1 MFDKAVLA
9 LPHAPRVL
17 ALLMVT
23 SVLEALATM
32 AEAWGLA
39 RAIDALW
46 GGAAVLDA
54 TVVAPTLGFL
64 AAFVARQAVATA
76 REARMDRYAHDR
88 VAELRVALLRGVYD
102 GGPALVQA
110 SGTGAVTTAAIEGLD
125 QVERYVGLIL
135 PKIADLMAI
144 PTALL
149 VFIGALDWVSAL
161 ICLVM
166 LPCIVGFMVL
176 LGGVARQEAERQHD
190 EYERLSNHFVDTL
203 RGLETLRLL
212 GRAGGYGARVRDV
225 SERFREAT
233 VRTLRVATTSSL
245 VLDLFATFGLA
256 AVAIMLGFR
265 LMSGD
270 MRLLPALAALVAV
283 PEFFRPVRQFA
294 GDFHASLDG
303 RNALAQ
309 VNAIIA
315 AGARAA
321 ADGRASA
328 GVETVVGA
336 QARAA
341 TGEQAAMGAP
351 AQAATDAQGPQV
363 GRWSGACTLEL
374 RGVGLTYPAAGA
386 PALRDVSLRV
396 SGAARVGVIGPS
408 GSGKST
414 LVGVLAGF
422 MAPTAGT
429 IGIATGAGAVEG
441 PSALR
446 ARAWRDQVA
455 YLPQDPHLF
464 HATLREN
471 VTFYRPEADEDAVAR
486 AVAVAGL
493 DELVATLPQGLDT
506 VIGDAGRQLSGGQ
519 AQRIALARA
528 FLDDRRRVLLFDEPT
543 AHLDVETEL
552 ALKRRMLDVMDGR
565 LVVFA
570 THRLHWVRDM
580 DLVVV
585 LERGRVAQVG
595 TPEELRASEDGAFVR
610 LAAQLRGGERDA

>member
-9 LPHAPRVL
+9 LPHARRVL

-46 GGAAVLDA
+46 GGAPALDA
-54 TVVAPTLGFL
+54 AVVAPALGFL

-315 AGARAA
+315 AGAQAA

-336 QARAA
+336 QAAA
-341 TGEQAAMGAP
+341 GVPAAADAL
-351 AQAATDAQGPQV
+351 AQAATDARCPQV

-374 RGVGLTYPAAGA
+374 RGVGLTYPVAGA

-429 IGIATGAGAVEG
+429 ISLATSAGTVEG

-455 YLPQDPHLF
+455 YLPQDPHVF

-471 VTFYRPEADEDAVAR
+471 VTFYRPDADEDAVAR

-493 DELVATLPQGLDT
+493 EELVAALPQGLDT

-580 DLVVV
+580 DVVVV

-595 TPEELRASEDGAFVR
+595 TPEELRASEGGAFAR

>member
-9 LPHAPRVL
+9 LPHARRVL

-46 GGAAVLDA
+46 GGAPALDA
-54 TVVAPTLGFL
+54 AVVAPALGFL

-309 VNAIIA
+309 ANAIIA
-315 AGARAA
+315 AGAQAA
-321 ADGRASA
+321 ADGSASA

-336 QARAA
+336 RAA
-341 TGEQAAMGAP
+341 A
-351 AQAATDAQGPQV
+351 DARGPQV

-396 SGAARVGVIGPS
+396 GGAARVGVIGPS

-429 IGIATGAGAVEG
+429 IGLATGAGAVEG

-471 VTFYRPEADEDAVAR
+471 VTFYRPDADEDAVAR

-493 DELVATLPQGLDT
+493 DELVAALPQGLDT

-570 THRLHWVRDM
+570 THRLHWVSDM

-595 TPEELRASEDGAFVR
+595 TPEELRASEGGAFAR